1 VPALSRAQ
9 QVIVVGDE
17 MQLPPTNFFSSA
29 GDQDDNELVA
39 MEDGEQIAI
48 NLDAD
53 SLLSQAARNL
63 PATLLAWHY
72 RSRHEALISFSNAA
86 FYEGRLITIPDR
98 RIERPAPAHAA
109 LDSTDAQAVM
119 QGADTLLDSPI
130 SFLKMSDGVYL
141 SRSNLAE
148 ARYIANLVRE
158 LLQRETG
165 LSLGIVAFSEAQQ
178 GAIEQALE
186 DLAASDSAFATRLER
201 EYVREDAGQ
210 FNGLFVKNLENVQGD
225 ERDVI
230 ILSICYAPGPN
241 GKMLMNFGPI
251 NQRGGEKRLNVI
263 FSRARKRMAI
273 VSSIE
278 AEAITNT
285 HNDGAAALRAF
296 LQFAQASASG
306 DALRSQ
312 GILANLNP
320 GAKQSFAVSL
330 PKDSLRGAIAVA
342 LRKRGHTVQEYVGR
356 SQFRC
361 DLAISDASGEHFSL
375 GVLLD
380 GDTTHAT
387 DVKERYIFRPTVLRS
402 FGWKI
407 IDVLSHDWLRDPMD
421 VLNRIEA
428 LLRNDEVPALPEPE
442 PEVEPAAVEV
452 EPPPATE
459 AAIPMREFT
468 FGEGNSNKFWR
479 IGVAEAEVVV
489 SFGRIG
495 TKGQTLIKSLD
506 SPERAE
512 REAQKLIAE
521 KLRKGYQEQAGLD
534 HTEPR

>member
-1 VPALSRAQ
+1 
-9 QVIVVGDE
+9 
-17 MQLPPTNFFSSA
+17 M
-29 GDQDDNELVA
+29 
-39 MEDGEQIAI
+39 
-48 NLDAD
+48 
-53 SLLSQAARNL
+53 
-63 PATLLAWHY
+63 
-72 RSRHEALISFSNAA
+72 
-86 FYEGRLITIPDR
+86 
-98 RIERPAPAHAA
+98 
-109 LDSTDAQAVM
+109 DAQAVI

-186 DLAASDSAFATRLER
+186 DLAASDSAFATRLEQ

-210 FNGLFVKNLENVQGD
+210 YNGLFVKNLENVQGD

-278 AEAITNT
+278 ADAITNT
-285 HNDGAAALRAF
+285 HNDGAAALRGF
-296 LQFAQASASG
+296 LQFAQASANG
-306 DALRSQ
+306 DAPRSQ

-330 PKDSLRGAIAVA
+330 PKDSLRSALAAA

-380 GDTTHAT
+380 GDTAAAA
-387 DVKERYIFRPTVLRS
+387 DVRERYIFRPTVLRS

-407 IDVLSHDWLRDPMD
+407 IDVLSHDWLRAPEE
-421 VLNRIEA
+421 VLSQIEA
-428 LLRNDEVPALPEPE
+428 LLRGEEAPALPEPE
-442 PEVEPAAVEV
+442 QEVEPETVEV
-452 EPPPATE
+452 EASPAPE
-459 AAIPMREFT
+459 AQTPMREFT

-479 IGVAEAEVVV
+479 IGVTEADVVV
-489 SFGRIG
+489 NFGRIG

-506 SPERAE
+506 SPERAA
-512 REAQKLIAE
+512 REAEKLIAE
-521 KLRKGYQEQAGLD
+521 KLRKGYQEQAGSI
-534 HTEPR
+534 TQG

>member
-1 VPALSRAQ
+1 M
-9 QVIVVGDE
+9 I
-17 MQLPPTNFFSSA
+17 
-29 GDQDDNELVA
+29 
-39 MEDGEQIAI
+39 
-48 NLDAD
+48 
-53 SLLSQAARNL
+53 
-63 PATLLAWHY
+63 
-72 RSRHEALISFSNAA
+72 
-86 FYEGRLITIPDR
+86 
-98 RIERPAPAHAA
+98 
-109 LDSTDAQAVM
+109 
-119 QGADTLLDSPI
+119 QGADTLLESPI

-186 DLAASDSAFATRLER
+186 DLASSDSAFATRLER

-278 AEAITNT
+278 SEAITNT

-296 LQFAQASASG
+296 LQFAQASATG
-306 DALRSQ
+306 DAPRSQ

-330 PKDSLRGAIAVA
+330 PKDHLRSANTSASAYCWTATPQRPRTCVSATSSARRCCAVSA
-342 LRKRGHTVQEYVGR
+342 GR
-356 SQFRC
+356 SSTCLAMTGCAIRRTYSIASNRSCEVRKHLRC
-361 DLAISDASGEHFSL
+361 Q
-375 GVLLD
+375 
-380 GDTTHAT
+380 
-387 DVKERYIFRPTVLRS
+387 
-402 FGWKI
+402 
-407 IDVLSHDWLRDPMD
+407 
-421 VLNRIEA
+421 NRN
-428 LLRNDEVPALPEPE
+428 R
-442 PEVEPAAVEV
+442 
-452 EPPPATE
+452 
-459 AAIPMREFT
+459 
-468 FGEGNSNKFWR
+468 
-479 IGVAEAEVVV
+479 
-489 SFGRIG
+489 
-495 TKGQTLIKSLD
+495 
-506 SPERAE
+506 
-512 REAQKLIAE
+512 
-521 KLRKGYQEQAGLD
+521 
-534 HTEPR
+534 